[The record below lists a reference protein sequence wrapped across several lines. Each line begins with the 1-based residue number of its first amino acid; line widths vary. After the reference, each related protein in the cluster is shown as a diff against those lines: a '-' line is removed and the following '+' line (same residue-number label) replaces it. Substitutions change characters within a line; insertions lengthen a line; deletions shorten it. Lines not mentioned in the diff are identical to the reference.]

1 MSFMDKTKTTNKTAE
16 NITCGTKTA
25 DSTSKTFNLDG
36 QHSIA
41 GTYGWICPVCGRGVA
56 PDQKYCGCRPQPTP
70 IYPSY
75 PVYPYWW
82 YKVTC
87 DTTGTTP
94 DAVTTYTTTGV
105 STKVEV

>member
-1 MSFMDKTKTTNKTAE
+1 MDKTETTNKTAE
-16 NITCGTKTA
+16 SITYGTKTA
-25 DSTSKTFNLDG
+25 DSTSKTFNLGG
-36 QHSIA
+36 QHSVA
-41 GTYGWICPVCGRGVA
+41 GTYGWICPICGRGVA
-56 PDQKYCGCRPQPTP
+56 PDQKYCGCRPQLTP

-94 DAVTTYTTTGV
+94 DAATTYTTTGM